1 MSFSSEVKQ
10 ELVSLRI
17 EKSCCMLSEL
27 NALTQSCASMTL
39 HGRGQ
44 VSIAFSSEN
53 VTVAKRVFI
62 LLKKRLE
69 INATPHFNKVERFGG
84 RRVCVI
90 RLSQG
95 DTRKLMLSL
104 HMLHESEQGEVYRG
118 LPRRALT
125 RKCCQH
131 AFLRGAFLGEGSV
144 TAPEHGYHLEFVCNS
159 EPRAQALSQLLTRC
173 ELDCAIIQRRGAHI
187 VYLKRSGQISTLLG
201 LIGATRA
208 MMHYENILAQ
218 RSLHESVLRGSAD
231 AALAAVPEGANAV
244 ALRVKNA
251 QGELLYDSALQEA
264 IDVNAVKGGS
274 GANAVIE
281 ALTGSEVYTIAR
293 INATHDSLYSFAHM
307 ADAGVLQL
315 NYAGYIWYDPD
326 STFYLA
332 PEKPA
337 ARQYIVSVARECAEL
352 GFDEL
357 LFDEFGYPTRGRLNN
372 IDESART
379 LSKSAALAQLAEEL
393 RSGTEAYGVRL
404 SVQLDAATVL
414 AGGNEAAGQDL
425 AALAAVFDRI
435 YVETTA
441 EQLPALTAA
450 LEPYDAELVPILSE
464 APASGSYLLTA

>member
-1 MSFSSEVKQ
+1 MSFSTEVKQ

-173 ELDCAIIQRRGAHI
+173 ELDCAIMQRRGA
-187 VYLKRSGQISTLLG
+187 Q
-201 LIGATRA
+201 RA
-208 MMHYENILAQ
+208 DFH
-218 RSLHESVLRGSAD
+218 
-231 AALAAVPEGANAV
+231 P
-244 ALRVKNA
+244 
-251 QGELLYDSALQEA
+251 
-264 IDVNAVKGGS
+264 
-274 GANAVIE
+274 
-281 ALTGSEVYTIAR
+281 
-293 INATHDSLYSFAHM
+293 
-307 ADAGVLQL
+307 AG
-315 NYAGYIWYDPD
+315 
-326 STFYLA
+326 
-332 PEKPA
+332 
-337 ARQYIVSVARECAEL
+337 
-352 GFDEL
+352 
-357 LFDEFGYPTRGRLNN
+357 
-372 IDESART
+372 
-379 LSKSAALAQLAEEL
+379 
-393 RSGTEAYGVRL
+393 AYGRYPRH
-404 SVQLDAATVL
+404 DAL
-414 AGGNEAAGQDL
+414 
-425 AALAAVFDRI
+425 
-435 YVETTA
+435 
-441 EQLPALTAA
+441 
-450 LEPYDAELVPILSE
+450 
-464 APASGSYLLTA
+464 

>member
-1 MSFSSEVKQ
+1 MSFSTEVKQ

-27 NALTQSCASMTL
+27 NALTQSCALMTL

-159 EPRAQALSQLLTRC
+159 
-173 ELDCAIIQRRGAHI
+173 
-187 VYLKRSGQISTLLG
+187 
-201 LIGATRA
+201 
-208 MMHYENILAQ
+208 
-218 RSLHESVLRGSAD
+218 
-231 AALAAVPEGANAV
+231 
-244 ALRVKNA
+244 
-251 QGELLYDSALQEA
+251 
-264 IDVNAVKGGS
+264 
-274 GANAVIE
+274 
-281 ALTGSEVYTIAR
+281 
-293 INATHDSLYSFAHM
+293 
-307 ADAGVLQL
+307 
-315 NYAGYIWYDPD
+315 
-326 STFYLA
+326 
-332 PEKPA
+332 
-337 ARQYIVSVARECAEL
+337 
-352 GFDEL
+352 
-357 LFDEFGYPTRGRLNN
+357 
-372 IDESART
+372 
-379 LSKSAALAQLAEEL
+379 
-393 RSGTEAYGVRL
+393 
-404 SVQLDAATVL
+404 
-414 AGGNEAAGQDL
+414 
-425 AALAAVFDRI
+425 
-435 YVETTA
+435 
-441 EQLPALTAA
+441 
-450 LEPYDAELVPILSE
+450 
-464 APASGSYLLTA
+464 

>member
-1 MSFSSEVKQ
+1 MQRYAVYGSDGSIRFDLPWKQ
-10 ELVSLRI
+10 TEEPSGPSAPDGASRTPDAPDDSPNVIIDEPEPPAKPELT
-17 EKSCCMLSEL
+17 E
-27 NALTQSCASMTL
+27 L
-39 HGRGQ
+39 HG
-44 VSIAFSSEN
+44 AE
-53 VTVAKRVFI
+53 
-62 LLKKRLE
+62 
-69 INATPHFNKVERFGG
+69 
-84 RRVCVI
+84 
-90 RLSQG
+90 LS
-95 DTRKLMLSL
+95 
-104 HMLHESEQGEVYRG
+104 
-118 LPRRALT
+118 
-125 RKCCQH
+125 
-131 AFLRGAFLGEGSV
+131 
-144 TAPEHGYHLEFVCNS
+144 
-159 EPRAQALSQLLTRC
+159 
-173 ELDCAIIQRRGAHI
+173 
-187 VYLKRSGQISTLLG
+187 
-201 LIGATRA
+201 
-208 MMHYENILAQ
+208 
-218 RSLHESVLRGSAD
+218 ESVLRGSAD

-414 AGGNEAAGQDL
+414 AGGNEAAGQGTSPRL
-425 AALAAVFDRI
+425 PRSSTASMWKRRRSSSPRSPRLWSRMTPSWCPFSAKRPPRAAI
-435 YVETTA
+435 C
-441 EQLPALTAA
+441 
-450 LEPYDAELVPILSE
+450 
-464 APASGSYLLTA
+464 